1 MDEAN
6 CQYCPYIKEEMGFLV
21 FQRSESLLHLFTE
34 LCKVR
39 FDLSLAIFARVLEKK
54 KATSEKDWGDLLEE
68 EGSYRHTRVFE

>member
-1 MDEAN
+1 MYTKQIVN
-6 CQYCPYIKEEMGFLV
+6 CPYIKEEMGFLV

-39 FDLSLAIFARVLEKK
+39 FDLSLAIFRRVLEKK
-54 KATSEKDWGDLLEE
+54 KATPEKNWGDFEA